1 MKSEPALRRPVLQH
15 SKPCSESCCPLTC
28 LTTTASSC
36 WIGSVLCSSVVPSQ
50 TAVVPPSTTN
60 SIPLTKLESSEA
72 RNNATVAI
80 S

>member
-1 MKSEPALRRPVLQH
+1 MTYQQRYAVFGKLLP
-15 SKPCSESCCPLTC
+15 PLV
-28 LTTTASSC
+28 LTTTAGSC
-36 WIGSVLCSSVVPSQ
+36 WIDRPWRSQ

-60 SIPLTKLESSEA
+60 SIPLTKLESFEA